1 MYTGLLTVMPG
12 LPMHI
17 PSVQE
22 CDATM
27 TNRSYL
33 NPYHN
38 HPILKHGSSLAQR
51 ISMGYGLMIESI
63 VYLLVFCLRSC
74 RGVLLCCLCLHL
86 LNNQLSQDPPT
97 AKTPQA
103 QINPCSLSLKC
114 ILRLHLQCF
123 LSIGV
128 FGCYFVN

>member
-1 MYTGLLTVMPG
+1 MFTGLLTVMPC

-33 NPYHN
+33 TPYHN

-51 ISMGYGLMIESI
+51 ISMGYGHIIDSI
-63 VYLLVFCLRSC
+63 VYLLVFCFRSC

-86 LNNQLSQDPPT
+86 LNDQLSQDPPT
-97 AKTPQA
+97 ATTPQA
-103 QINPCSLSLKC
+103 ENKSMQSFTQMYTPPSSSML
-114 ILRLHLQCF
+114 
-123 LSIGV
+123 
-128 FGCYFVN
+128 FVHRCLWLLFR